1 MSVEP
6 QPLLETILVVD
17 DNPMNLQLIE
27 AQLSIAGYAVTC
39 ASCGEEALSL
49 FERYTPDLIILD
61 IMMPRI
67 SGFETFRRLR
77 QLPGGSETPVVFLT
91 AAMDLDTHKTALD
104 LGADDFLSKPINRTE
119 LLIRVRSLLRIR
131 RLHTELRHG
140 NELLRSQRDAL
151 LRVQQQKEKLSAFV
165 VHDLNNRLTT
175 IIGISDLM
183 GEDTELTEPTRES
196 AQLISDAADSIQR
209 MVMNLLDISR
219 SEDGELVLR
228 LQDVDLAAL
237 FQRACMRQKVRARL
251 RRQTL
256 RCQVDPGGQRLL
268 ADAELLSRLLDN
280 LIDNAIKYAPADSHI
295 ELLARPLPDQR
306 TLEIRVSDEGPGI
319 PPAQRERIFEK
330 YVQLDP
336 HVDSRWAG
344 RGLGLA
350 FCRLVAEAHGGRVF
364 VEDNTPRGSAFCL
377 QLPLPPAA
385 GSAYDLERGRSG

>member
-1 MSVEP
+1 VEP
-6 QPLLETILVVD
+6 QRPLETILVVD
-17 DNPMNLQLIE
+17 DTPMNLQLID

-61 IMMPRI
+61 IMMPHI
-67 SGFETFRRLR
+67 DGFETFRRLR
-77 QLPGGSETPVVFLT
+77 QLPGGNETPVVFLT
-91 AAMDLDTHKTALD
+91 AATDLDTHKTALD
-104 LGADDFLSKPINRTE
+104 LGADDFLCKPINRTE

-131 RLHTELRHG
+131 RLHAELRHG
-140 NELLRSQRDAL
+140 NELLRAQRDAL

-175 IIGISDLM
+175 IVGLSDLM
-183 GEDTELTEPTRES
+183 LDEGELAEPTRES
-196 AQLISDAADSIQR
+196 AQLIADAADCIQR

-219 SEDGELVLR
+219 SEDGEMVLR
-228 LQDVDLAAL
+228 LQDVDVAELL
-237 FQRACMRQKVRARL
+237 QRVCQRQLVRARQ

-256 RCQVDPGGQRLL
+256 RFQAGAVGRRLRV
-268 ADAELLSRLLDN
+268 DAELVTRLLDN
-280 LIDNAIKYAPADSHI
+280 LIDNAIKYAPAETRID
-295 ELLARPLPDQR
+295 LAARLVPDQGM
-306 TLEIRVSDEGPGI
+306 LEIRVSDEGPGI

-336 HVDSRWAG
+336 HLDAHWAG

-364 VEDNTPRGSAFCL
+364 VEDNTPRGSTFCL
-377 QLPLPPAA
+377 QLPLPPAQTVEA
-385 GSAYDLERGRSG
+385 ERGRD

>member
-17 DNPMNLQLIE
+17 DNPMNLQLLE
-27 AQLSIAGYAVTC
+27 GQLSIAGYTVTC

-91 AAMDLDTHKTALD
+91 AAADLDTHKTALD
-104 LGADDFLSKPINRTE
+104 LGADDFLCKPINRTE

-175 IIGISDLM
+175 IIGLSDLM
-183 GEDTELTEPTRES
+183 AGDAELTEPTRES

-228 LQDVDLAAL
+228 LQDVDVEEL
-237 FQRACMRQKVRARL
+237 FLRACQRQKVRARL

-256 RCQVDPGGQRLL
+256 RCEVGPGGQRLL
-268 ADAELLSRLLDN
+268 ADAELLTRLIDN

-295 ELLARPLPDQR
+295 ELLARPLSDQR

-364 VEDNTPRGSAFCL
+364 VEDNTPRGSTFCL

-385 GSAYDLERGRSG
+385 ESVFDPERGRA